1 MSSDKTKLKNTYFL
15 CIHWC
20 RKLTWDYSVKKIYI
34 YIFGNRVATA
44 SHCIQTPLNI

>member
-20 RKLTWDYSVKKIYI
+20 RKLTWDYSVKKKYIYI
-34 YIFGNRVATA
+34 YLAIALQLPVIVFKRR
-44 SHCIQTPLNI
+44 